1 MERFDKRGMLIVPN
15 PVGKPDPTVDKVI
28 VASELFCPQGH
39 GLISDRATFNGYPGI
54 LVTAVQ
60 GDGSKG
66 LLALSPI
73 YGEKSRV
80 ALGLELVNGEQLTL
94 HCPHCSVA
102 LPTHSPCACGA
113 NLVSLF
119 LDTETKFTHCIGVC
133 ERVNCVNA
141 KVISGGELIT
151 MALSAGA

>member
-1 MERFDKRGMLIVPN
+1 MQRFDKKGMLIVPN
-15 PVGKPDPTVDKVI
+15 PVEKPESAVEKVI
-28 VASELFCPQGH
+28 VVNELYCPDGH
-39 GLISDRATFNGYPGI
+39 SLISNRATFNGYPGI

-80 ALGLELVNGEQLTL
+80 ALGLELVSGEQLEL
-94 HCPHCSVA
+94 RCPHCSVA
-102 LPTHSPCACGA
+102 LPTHSLCACGA
-113 NLVSLF
+113 SLVSLF

-133 ERVNCVNA
+133 ERVDCANA